1 MCVSHV
7 WVCIICLIIIIC
19 LKTYVRNHMSTIICV
34 DHMVVICVTWV
45 LVLICVYHMCVN
57 HMCVSYGCIIYL
69 VIIFLKSYECKL
81 THNSLL
87 TTYMIHIY
95 IWYTH
100 MTHIYDTH
108 IWHTYMIHIYVFI
121 LRSPRGIFNFL
132 KPSGWYFLVTA
143 IASLLW
149 MTAHG
154 VLCLVSDE
162 FAELF
167 RYSANCR
174 VVCPTS

>member
-95 IWYTH
+95 
-100 MTHIYDTH
+100 
-108 IWHTYMIHIYVFI
+108 VFI

-154 VLCLVSDE
+154 VLCVVSDE
-162 FAELF
+162 FTELF